1 MNENEVPDNQ
11 EPESEQAEA
20 LDEAVTQMNEEDVE
34 DSAADAADVA
44 KLQAELDDA
53 HEKFVRAHAEMENV
67 RRRADNEVAK
77 ARKFAIENFAA
88 ELLPVKDSLELA
100 SAVEISDDNAEALEK
115 MREGLALTLKMF
127 DKAFEKFNVEE
138 LNPAAGDK
146 LDPESHQ
153 AMGTMES
160 DEVEPNHVVNVVQKG
175 YRLNDR
181 LLRPAMVMVAR
192 KSG

>member
-11 EPESEQAEA
+11 APDSQEPEQA
-20 LDEAVTQMNEEDVE
+20 LDEVVAQMDEE
-34 DSAADAADVA
+34 SADADIDVK
-44 KLQAELDDA
+44 KLQAELADA
-53 HEKFVRAHAEMENV
+53 NEKFIRAHAEMENV

-100 SAVEISDDNAEALEK
+100 SAVEIDDDNADALVK

-138 LNPAAGDK
+138 LNPAAGEK

-160 DEVEPNHVVNVVQKG
+160 DEVDPNHVVNVVQKG

>member
-34 DSAADAADVA
+34 DSAADAVDVA

-53 HEKFVRAHAEMENV
+53 NEKFVRAHAEMENV

-115 MREGLALTLKMF
+115 MREGLALTLKML